1 MIEAFA
7 ALSLLLAGE
16 RSFLHFPR
24 SDEVR
29 IQAIAKSDNER
40 DWPFT
45 VDSGSLTC
53 VWSAGEPVVMFF
65 AKTAESFDESEVFDE
80 DGAELVEP
88 RGVLLSTNPL
98 ELTLGNMANNDLFV
112 KTGSVEQRLRAVAP
126 FVAVGQRLCDQPP
139 GAQIRGGEL

>member
-7 ALSLLLAGE
+7 ALPLMLAGE

-65 AKTAESFDESEVFDE
+65 AKTAESFDESERHSAFADACGVHP
-80 DGAELVEP
+80 P
-88 RGVLLSTNPL
+88 R
-98 ELTLGNMANNDLFV
+98 
-112 KTGSVEQRLRAVAP
+112 R
-126 FVAVGQRLCDQPP
+126 DQAMPDRS
-139 GAQIRGGEL
+139 A